1 MSFCGDFI
9 KKSGDKKE
17 KREIVVA
24 KILYSC
30 MSEGFVILESAATD
44 GNGEEAIERWRD
56 EGTGRRRSL
65 SKNARERRRVEE
77 VGTAAVGGAGG
88 ILAGCPAGRRQ
99 AAL

>member
-44 GNGEEAIERWRD
+44 GNGEAIERWRD